1 MRHLRQLRGH
11 RGFTLIELLV
21 VISIIGV
28 LIGLL
33 LPAVQSA
40 REAARVVQTHPHLA
54 KLGEQMINF
63 ANRADEIS
71 KGLQAIAGGV
81 DPKGDFNRS
90 VGELVP
96 AVREELSALLEEAK
110 ALEAA
115 FQLALQQ
122 KPMPDEERKAILA
135 AHGSVASTRASLQNL
150 HLALEKALTL
160 VPTSTP
166 TP

>member
-1 MRHLRQLRGH
+1 MRHLRQLRG
-11 RGFTLIELLV
+11 RGGFTLIELLV
-21 VISIIGV
+21 VISIIAV

-33 LPAVQSA
+33 LPAVQKV
-40 REAARVVQTHPHLA
+40 RESARVVQTHPHLA
-54 KLGEQMINF
+54 RLGEQMINF
-63 ANRADEIS
+63 ANHAEEVS

-81 DPKGDFNRS
+81 DPKDDFNRS

-96 AVREELSALLEEAK
+96 AVRNELIGLLREAEG
-110 ALEAA
+110 LEAA

-135 AHGSVASTRASLQNL
+135 AHDSVALTRASLQNV
-150 HLALEKALTL
+150 HSALEKALTL

-166 TP
+166 